1 MSEPEK
7 PATDAPSACPA
18 GPARRSFLRTAL
30 GAGAAGA
37 AGVAAGYAAA
47 ASLSA
52 QPAAAAAVAQGAP
65 DARLP
70 AVPFHGRHQTGILPS
85 PQRQTAV
92 VSFNITAEGRG
103 QLTDLFQTLA
113 DRARFLTAGGTPP
126 PVGITGPPSDSGVLG
141 PVVVPDGL
149 TVTVGVGAS
158 LFDERYGLGDRIPA
172 HLTTMTPFPNDILD
186 PAQCQGDLSLQLSAG
201 SADTVLHALRDIT
214 KNTRGG
220 MQVRWRIDG
229 FASPPRPAGTTPRN
243 LMGFMDGIANPGVN
257 DPVQMNHLVW
267 VQPNTSGEPT
277 WTANGSYVAIR
288 LIRMFVEFWDRVSLT
303 EQEQMFG
310 RRRDNGAPLD
320 ANSEYA
326 IPNYAA
332 DPGGTVIPLTAHIR
346 LANPRTPQTE
356 PSRILR
362 RAYNY
367 DRGMDAVGN
376 LDMGLIF
383 TCYQQDIKRQ
393 FEAVQTRLINEPLV
407 DYISPFGGG
416 YFFALPGVQN
426 ASDYYARALLA
437 CSVLASLTSS
447 LLPQPFT
454 ATSAPGRC
462 RICRCGGPVV
472 SFESRSGSVVLRILE
487 RLPPTTVISVPPDD
501 RRQAL
506 AERNPRGVAHLP
518 QS

>member
-1 MSEPEK
+1 MNEPEDPK
-7 PATDAPSACPA
+7 TDPAPAPSPA
-18 GPARRSFLRTAL
+18 PGRRSFLRTAL
-30 GAGAAGA
+30 GAGAVGA

-47 ASLSA
+47 SSLAGPST
-52 QPAAAAAVAQGAP
+52 AP
-65 DARLP
+65 SRGDPEARLP
-70 AVPFHGRHQTGILPS
+70 AVPFHGRHQAGVLPS
-85 PQRQTAV
+85 PQQQTIV
-92 VSFNITAEGRG
+92 VSFSVTADGRG
-103 QLTDLFQTLA
+103 QLTELFQTLT

-126 PVGITGPPSDSGVLG
+126 PVGVTGPPSDSGVLG

-149 TVTVGVGAS
+149 TVTVGLGAS
-158 LFDERYGLGDRIPA
+158 LFDERYGLASRIPA

-220 MQVRWRIDG
+220 MQVLWRIDG
-229 FASPPRPAGTTPRN
+229 FSSPPRPAGTTPRN
-243 LMGFMDGIANPGVN
+243 MMGFMDGIANPGVT
-257 DPVQMNHLVW
+257 DPVQMNDLVW
-267 VQPNTSGEPT
+267 VQPNTSGEPA
-277 WTANGSYVAIR
+277 WTAHGSYVVVR

-332 DPGGTVIPLTAHIR
+332 DPDGMVIPLTAHIR
-346 LANPRTPQTE
+346 LANPRTRQTE

-426 ASDYYARALLA
+426 TSDYYARALLA
-437 CSVLASLTSS
+437 
-447 LLPQPFT
+447 
-454 ATSAPGRC
+454 
-462 RICRCGGPVV
+462 
-472 SFESRSGSVVLRILE
+472 
-487 RLPPTTVISVPPDD
+487 
-501 RRQAL
+501 
-506 AERNPRGVAHLP
+506 
-518 QS
+518 